1 MGGPVKWLQ
10 PISGRGAESDAAYL
24 TVPNNVAGE
33 VAAAL
38 TDVEPAMMALFLA
51 MVSESPVTSTL
62 FPAPWSYFIARLG
75 VKLPDFKK
83 TSLQMITLKY
93 LQTQFKFYKHG
104 AYYSKHRKIKA
115 WPVLRRAG
123 FVLESFRGEDG
134 RVNCRAP
141 FITPA
146 YSFTK

>member
-1 MGGPVKWLQ
+1 MKEIKFAKTIKAGAKGRNGLLNQSGITVRPSGWGGPVKWLQ

-75 VKLPDFKK
+75 VKITRLQKDF
-83 TSLQMITLKY
+83 
-93 LQTQFKFYKHG
+93 
-104 AYYSKHRKIKA
+104 
-115 WPVLRRAG
+115 
-123 FVLESFRGEDG
+123 
-134 RVNCRAP
+134 
-141 FITPA
+141 
-146 YSFTK
+146 FTDDYIEVPTNTIQIL